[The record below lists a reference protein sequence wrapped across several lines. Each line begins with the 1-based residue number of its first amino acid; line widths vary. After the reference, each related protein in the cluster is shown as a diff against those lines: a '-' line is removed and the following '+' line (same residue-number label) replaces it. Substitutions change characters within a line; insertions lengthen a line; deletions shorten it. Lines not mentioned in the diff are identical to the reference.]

1 MAKKTKT
8 TRKGSKTRRPT
19 GAASTRVVRMPSSP
33 PTRGRQGKSARPGSQ
48 GVSTLRAPSR
58 TSDEVTIVGVGA
70 SAGGLEAFSSMI
82 RVLPAK
88 PGFAVVLV
96 QHLAPQHESAL
107 PTLLTSYT
115 TMPVLQVTDGMRVEP
130 NHVYV
135 IPPNFQMGLTDG
147 HFQLKPRRDDRS
159 QYTPIDSFL
168 TSLAEHAQSRAI
180 AVILSGTASDGATG
194 VREVKAAGGITFAQ
208 KPDTA
213 KYDGMPRA
221 AIATGMVDMILP
233 PAEIAT
239 KLSQV
244 SAHPYVRE
252 FVPTNGDELNVRDEQ
267 LRRIFDLLRP
277 ASGIDFKH
285 YKLPTIKR
293 RLLRRMALHR
303 LTEVQHYI
311 RHLEE
316 TPAEIRAL
324 YQDLLIHV
332 TRFFREP
339 DSFRALAQ
347 QVFPKLVED
356 RRDDQPIRAWV
367 SGCATGEEAYSL
379 AISLLEFLHEHQHQ
393 DIRIQIFA
401 TDVSDTAIEHARAG
415 LYPATIESDV
425 PPDILRRFFTRVD
438 GAYRVSKTVRD
449 LCVFARQ
456 DLTKDPPFSRLDLI
470 LCRNVLIYMDIVL
483 QQRLISVFHYAL
495 NSQGYLVL
503 GQAETVGAQ
512 VGLFSLA
519 DKKFRIYRKKAATR
533 VPIAINVDYT
543 APGMPKKRLPQDV
556 PQSEKALQ
564 TEVSRILFDRYA
576 PPGVVID
583 NDLQIVQFRGQTGA
597 YLEPAPGEASLNL
610 LKMSREGLLYGLRTA
625 LHSVRKSKMPVR
637 KTGLRVKSA
646 RGWKPV
652 NLDIIPL
659 TSAGRPHY
667 LVLFQEPNRHK
678 GEGDDGPEA
687 VKPAPTPSPRAG
699 RRERQSQLDLL
710 ERELAASREYLQSII
725 QELEA
730 ANEELQSANEE
741 ILSSNE
747 ELQSTNEELDTA
759 KEELQSTNEEL
770 NTLNEELHGR
780 NEELSRV
787 NSDLVNLLASVQ
799 IAIVIISSDLRI
811 RRFTPMAEKV
821 LNVIPGDLDRPIG
834 HIKPNIDCPD
844 LEQLILEAIDT
855 VAPVEREVRDQS
867 GRWYSLRIRPYKNVE
882 NKIDGAVLALFDVD
896 VPKRSEQRLRLAKE
910 YTDALMN
917 VIDQSVVVLDA
928 DLRVQ
933 IASDRFARSLGKTS
947 AALVGQHLSNLD
959 GGWNL
964 TDLQE
969 RIRASATTSASFER
983 VPIEMDGGDSSH
995 HTVWVTGHWLPWH
1008 ESPETQVLLLTI
1020 SGPEAALGV
1029 DA

>member
-1 MAKKTKT
+1 MPPSAPS
-8 TRKGSKTRRPT
+8 RPRRQSR
-19 GAASTRVVRMPSSP
+19 AAS
-33 PTRGRQGKSARPGSQ
+33 GSQ
-48 GVSTLRAPSR
+48 AVQPLRARSR
-58 TSDEVTIVGVGA
+58 TSDDVTIVGVGA
-70 SAGGLEAFSSMI
+70 SAGGLEAFSSML
-82 RVLPAK
+82 RVLPPN

-115 TMPVLQVTDGMRVEP
+115 SMPVLQVTDGMPAEP

-147 HFQLKPRRDDRS
+147 LFQLKPRAEDRT

-194 VREVKAAGGITFAQ
+194 VREIKGAGGITFAQ
-208 KPDTA
+208 KPETA

-221 AIATGMVDMILP
+221 AIATGMVDMVLS
-233 PAEIAT
+233 PAEIAL

-244 SAHPYVRE
+244 AAHPYVRE
-252 FVPTNGDELNVRDEQ
+252 FVAPNGDELDVRDEQ
-267 LRRIFDLLRP
+267 LRRIFELLRP
-277 ASGIDFKH
+277 VSGIDFKH

-303 LTEVQHYI
+303 LTDVQHYI

-316 TPAEIRAL
+316 TPAEIRSL

-339 DSFRALAQ
+339 DSFKALAQ
-347 QVFPKLVED
+347 QVFPTLVED
-356 RRDDQPIRAWV
+356 RGEDRPIRAWV

-379 AISLLEFLHEHQHQ
+379 AITLLEFLQGRHQ

-415 LYPATIESDV
+415 LYPSTIEADV
-425 PPDILRRFFTRVD
+425 PPDLLRRFFTKVD
-438 GAYRVSKTVRD
+438 GRYRVSKTVRD
-449 LCVFARQ
+449 VCVFARQ

-470 LCRNVLIYMDIVL
+470 LCRNVLIYMDVVL

-495 NSQGYLVL
+495 TDHGFLVL

-519 DKKFRIYRKKAATR
+519 EKKFRIYRKKSAPRA
-533 VPIAINVDYT
+533 PMAMSVDYM
-543 APGMPKKRLPQDV
+543 APGVPKQRLASDAPQA
-556 PQSEKALQ
+556 EKALQ
-564 TEVSRILFDRYA
+564 TEVSRIIFDRYA
-576 PPGVVID
+576 PPGVVVD
-583 NDLQIVQFRGQTGA
+583 SDLQIVQFRGQTGA

-625 LHSVRKSKMPVR
+625 MHTARKTRAPVR
-637 KTGLRVKSA
+637 RLGLRVRSA
-646 RGWKPV
+646 RGWTPV

-659 TSAGRPHY
+659 TSSGRPHY
-667 LVLFQEPNRHK
+667 LVVFQEPHRTRSEDEDIAESIPLK
-678 GEGDDGPEA
+678 S
-687 VKPAPTPSPRAG
+687 PSPRA
-699 RRERQSQLDLL
+699 RQREQKSHVDLL

-821 LNVIPGDLDRPIG
+821 LNLIPGDLERAIG
-834 HIKPNIDCPD
+834 HIKPNVDCPD
-844 LEQLILEAIDT
+844 LEQLILESIDT
-855 VAPVEREVRDQS
+855 VAPVEREVRDRS
-867 GRWYSLRIRPYKNVE
+867 GHWYSLRIRPYKNVD
-882 NKIDGAVLALFDVD
+882 NRIDGAVLTLFDVD
-896 VPKRSEQRLRLAKE
+896 VPKRSEQRVRLAKE
-910 YTDALMN
+910 YADALMSM
-917 VIDQSVVVLDA
+917 IDQSVVVLDA
-928 DLRVQ
+928 SLRVQ
-933 IASDRFARSLGKTS
+933 MASERFARSLGKTP
-947 AALVGQHLSNLD
+947 AAIVGQRLFELD
-959 GGWNL
+959 GVWNL
-964 TDLQE
+964 TNLQE
-969 RIRASATTSASFER
+969 RIQASAASSASFER
-983 VPIEMDGGDSSH
+983 VPIELDGRDSSGQII
-995 HTVWVTGHWLPWH
+995 WITGRWLPWH
-1008 ESPETQVLLLTI
+1008 ESPDTQILLLAI
-1020 SGPEAALGV
+1020 SSEAMTSAV